1 MHRLHPTSSLV
12 RRNRSTFVSLILG
25 VVLVVALWPSPAQA
39 RRSASKVLA
48 TAAAVAPKPMLGGFS
63 RDPSWYQG
71 HVGAVQIY
79 RTYDPGFHGATWQQT
94 SAYRMHG
101 NAPED
106 YSVNIPPAQLAAGAY
121 DARLTA
127 FLATTPKNLIITN
140 LHEPEQRIAN
150 GAFTAAQFRASI
162 IRLAILVHAQNAR
175 DGGSRRVSIILM
187 AGTITGFKGR
197 NPMNYWPGRDP
208 SGRNYVDL
216 LSIDTYAAPHATNTA
231 GVPVGY
237 TDGQKWQSSASLLDP
252 SIAFANKIGSP
263 WLISELGFLEDVND
277 PMHRAHALVS
287 FVSYARLHGAVAVE
301 YWDSVG
307 RRANWQLRNG
317 NGAAVSAWR
326 SLVDGS

>member
-1 MHRLHPTSSLV
+1 MLRLRPSSSLHQQD
-12 RRNRSTFVSLILG
+12 RIKFIALILG
-25 VVLVVALWPSPAQA
+25 VIVLVGLSPTTAQA
-39 RRSASKVLA
+39 DQSHSTTLAS
-48 TAAAVAPKPMLGGFS
+48 AAATAPKPMLGGFS
-63 RDPSWYQG
+63 RDPSWYSG
-71 HVGAVQIY
+71 HIGAAEIY
-79 RTYDPGFHGATWQQT
+79 RTYDPRFHGATWQQT

-106 YSVNIPPAQLAAGAY
+106 YSINIAPGRLASGAY

-162 IRLAILVHAQNAR
+162 IRLATLVHAQNAR

-197 NPMNYWPGRDP
+197 HPMDYWPGRDAN
-208 SGRNYVDL
+208 GKNYVDL
-216 LSIDTYAAPHATNTA
+216 LSIDTYSAPHATNTA

-237 TDGQKWQSSASLLDP
+237 TDGQKWQSAADLLDP
-252 SIAFANKIGSP
+252 SIAFANRIGSP
-263 WLISELGFLEDVND
+263 WLISELGFLEDVHD
-277 PMHRAHALVS
+277 PMRRAHALVE
-287 FVSYARLHGAVAVE
+287 FVNYARQHGAVAVE

-317 NGAAVSAWR
+317 NGAAARAWK
-326 SLVDGS
+326 SLVAGP